1 MSPVSTLPRPRRLQV
16 LPGFGLSLG
25 LSLFFVA
32 LVLLL
37 PLTGLVMNVARLSL
51 TDYWAV
57 ISDAQVLAAFRV
69 TLWAAAWASLVN
81 AVCGLLLAWVLV
93 RYRFFGR
100 GMVDALVDLPF
111 ALPTAVAGIA
121 LAALFAADGWLG
133 RPLAALGVQVAFQP
147 LGIVVAMVFTS
158 IPFVVRAV
166 QPVLEALPRQVE
178 EAAATLGAR
187 PWQVFCRVIL
197 PLLSPALVSGVVL
210 SFARSLGEFGAV
222 IFIAGNQPYVSKVVS
237 LLIFERLQEFDLPA
251 AAAIA
256 SLMLAA
262 SLLLLLL
269 VNLWQGHFLRRF
281 GRNA

>member
-1 MSPVSTLPRPRRLQV
+1 MTHPRPRRLQV

-25 LSLFFVA
+25 MSLLFVA
-32 LVLLL
+32 LILLL
-37 PLTGLVMNVARLSL
+37 PLSGLALNLAQL
-51 TDYWAV
+51 TFADYWNIV
-57 ISDAQVLAAFRV
+57 SDGQTLAALRV
-69 TLWAAAWASLVN
+69 TFWAAAWASLFN
-81 AVCGLLLAWVLV
+81 ALFGLLLAWVLT
-93 RYRFFGR
+93 RYRFPGR
-100 GMVDALVDLPF
+100 VFIDALVDLPF

-121 LAALFAADGWLG
+121 LATLFAKDGWLG
-133 RPLAALGVQVAFQP
+133 QPLAALGIAVAYQP
-147 LGIVVAMVFTS
+147 AGIVVAMIFTS

-166 QPVLEALPRQVE
+166 QPVLEALPPAVE
-178 EAAATLGAR
+178 EAATTLGAR
-187 PWQVFCRVIL
+187 PHQVFPRVIL
-197 PLLSPALVSGVVL
+197 PQLMPALASGVVL

-222 IFIAGNQPYVSKVVS
+222 IFIAGNQPYISKVVS

>member
-1 MSPVSTLPRPRRLQV
+1 MTHSRRLQV

-25 LSLFFVA
+25 MSLLFVA
-32 LVLLL
+32 IVLLL
-37 PLTGLVMNVARLSL
+37 PLSGLALNLAELSFA
-51 TDYWAV
+51 DYRAIV
-57 ISDAQVLAAFRV
+57 SDVQTLAALRV
-69 TLWAAAWASLVN
+69 TFWAAAWASLFN
-81 AVCGLLLAWVLV
+81 ALFGLLLAWVLS
-93 RYRFFGR
+93 RYRFPGR
-100 GMVDALVDLPF
+100 IFIDALVDLPF

-121 LAALFAADGWLG
+121 LATLFAADGWLG
-133 RPLAALGVQVAFQP
+133 QPLAALGIAIAYKP
-147 LGIVVAMVFTS
+147 AGIVVAMIFTS

-166 QPVLEALPRQVE
+166 QPVLEALPPAVE

-187 PWQVFCRVIL
+187 PPQIFTRVIL
-197 PLLSPALVSGVVL
+197 PQLMPALASGVVL

>member
-1 MSPVSTLPRPRRLQV
+1 MTHPRRLQV

-25 LSLFFVA
+25 MSLLFVA
-32 LVLLL
+32 IVLLL
-37 PLTGLVMNVARLSL
+37 PLSGLALNLAELSFA
-51 TDYWAV
+51 DYRAIV
-57 ISDAQVLAAFRV
+57 SDVQTLAALRV
-69 TLWAAAWASLVN
+69 TFWAAAWASLFN
-81 AVCGLLLAWVLV
+81 ALFGLLLAWVLS
-93 RYRFFGR
+93 RYRFPGR
-100 GMVDALVDLPF
+100 IFIDALVDLPF

-121 LAALFAADGWLG
+121 LATLFAADGWLG
-133 RPLAALGVQVAFQP
+133 QPLAALGIAIAYKP
-147 LGIVVAMVFTS
+147 AGIVVAMIFTS

-166 QPVLEALPRQVE
+166 QPVLEALPPAVE
-178 EAAATLGAR
+178 EAAALGAR
-187 PWQVFCRVIL
+187 PPQIFTRVIL
-197 PLLSPALVSGVVL
+197 PQLMPALASGVVL

>member
-1 MSPVSTLPRPRRLQV
+1 MTHPRRLRV

-25 LSLFFVA
+25 MSLLFVA
-32 LVLLL
+32 IVLLL
-37 PLTGLVMNVARLSL
+37 PLSGLALNLAELSFA
-51 TDYWAV
+51 DYRAIV
-57 ISDAQVLAAFRV
+57 SDVQTLAALRV
-69 TLWAAAWASLVN
+69 TFWAAAWASLFN
-81 AVCGLLLAWVLV
+81 ALFGLLLAWVLS
-93 RYRFFGR
+93 RYRFPGR
-100 GMVDALVDLPF
+100 IFIDALVDLPF

-121 LAALFAADGWLG
+121 LATLFAADGWLG
-133 RPLAALGVQVAFQP
+133 QPLAALGIAIAYKP
-147 LGIVVAMVFTS
+147 AGIVVAMIFTS

-166 QPVLEALPRQVE
+166 QPVLEALPPAVE

-187 PWQVFCRVIL
+187 PPQIFTRVIL
-197 PLLSPALVSGVVL
+197 PQLMPALASGVVL

>member
-1 MSPVSTLPRPRRLQV
+1 MTQPRPRRRLQV

-25 LSLFFVA
+25 MILLFVA
-32 LVLLL
+32 LILLL
-37 PLTGLVMNVARLSL
+37 PLSGLVLNLAQL
-51 TDYWAV
+51 TFADYWNIV
-57 ISDAQVLAAFRV
+57 SDGQTLAALRV
-69 TLWAAAWASLVN
+69 TFWAAAWASLFN
-81 AVCGLLLAWVLV
+81 ALFGLLLAWVLT
-93 RYRFFGR
+93 RYRFPGR
-100 GMVDALVDLPF
+100 GLIDALVDLPF

-121 LAALFAADGWLG
+121 LATLFAQDGWLG
-133 RPLAALGVQVAFQP
+133 QPLVALGIAVAYQP
-147 LGIVVAMVFTS
+147 AGIVVAMIFTS

-166 QPVLEALPRQVE
+166 QPVLEALPPAVE
-178 EAAATLGAR
+178 EAATTLGAR
-187 PWQVFCRVIL
+187 PHQVFTRVIL
-197 PLLSPALVSGVVL
+197 PQLMPALASGVVL

>member
-1 MSPVSTLPRPRRLQV
+1 MTRPRRLQV

-25 LSLFFVA
+25 MSLLFVA
-32 LVLLL
+32 LILLL
-37 PLTGLVMNVARLSL
+37 PLSGLAINLAQL
-51 TDYWAV
+51 TFADYWNIV
-57 ISDAQVLAAFRV
+57 SDGQTLAALRV
-69 TLWAAAWASLVN
+69 TFWAAAWASLFN
-81 AVCGLLLAWVLV
+81 ALFGLLLAWVLT
-93 RYRFFGR
+93 RYRFPGR
-100 GMVDALVDLPF
+100 GLVDALVDLPF

-121 LAALFAADGWLG
+121 LATLFAQDGWLG
-133 RPLAALGVQVAFQP
+133 QPLAALGIAVAYQP
-147 LGIVVAMVFTS
+147 AGIVVAMIFTS

-166 QPVLEALPRQVE
+166 QPVLEALPPAVE
-178 EAAATLGAR
+178 EAATTLGAR
-187 PWQVFCRVIL
+187 PLQAFTRVIL
-197 PLLSPALVSGVVL
+197 PQLMPALASGVVL

>member
-1 MSPVSTLPRPRRLQV
+1 MTHPRPRRLQV

-25 LSLFFVA
+25 MSLLFVA
-32 LVLLL
+32 LILLL
-37 PLTGLVMNVARLSL
+37 PLSGLAINLARL
-51 TDYWAV
+51 TFADYWNIV
-57 ISDAQVLAAFRV
+57 SDGQTLAALRV
-69 TLWAAAWASLVN
+69 TFWAAAWASLFN
-81 AVCGLLLAWVLV
+81 ALFGLLLAWVLT
-93 RYRFFGR
+93 RYRFPGR
-100 GMVDALVDLPF
+100 GLIDALVDLPF

-121 LAALFAADGWLG
+121 LATLFAQDGWLG
-133 RPLAALGVQVAFQP
+133 QPLAALGVAVAYQP
-147 LGIVVAMVFTS
+147 AGIVVAMIFTS

-166 QPVLEALPRQVE
+166 QPVLEALPPAVE
-178 EAAATLGAR
+178 EAATTLGAH
-187 PWQVFCRVIL
+187 PHQVFTRVIL
-197 PLLSPALVSGVVL
+197 PQLMPALASGVVL

>member
-1 MSPVSTLPRPRRLQV
+1 MTHPRPRRLQV

-25 LSLFFVA
+25 MSLLFIA
-32 LVLLL
+32 LILLL
-37 PLTGLVMNVARLSL
+37 PLSGLAINLAQL
-51 TDYWAV
+51 TFADYWNIV
-57 ISDAQVLAAFRV
+57 SDGQTLAALRV
-69 TLWAAAWASLVN
+69 TFWAAAWASLFN
-81 AVCGLLLAWVLV
+81 ALFGLLLAWVLT
-93 RYRFFGR
+93 RYRFPGR
-100 GMVDALVDLPF
+100 GLVDALVDLPF

-121 LAALFAADGWLG
+121 LATLFAQDGWLG
-133 RPLAALGVQVAFQP
+133 QPLAALGIAVAYQP
-147 LGIVVAMVFTS
+147 AGIVVAMIFTS

-166 QPVLEALPRQVE
+166 QPVLDALPPAVE
-178 EAAATLGAR
+178 EAATTLGAR
-187 PWQVFCRVIL
+187 PHQVFTRVIL
-197 PLLSPALVSGVVL
+197 PQLMPALASGVVL

>member
-1 MSPVSTLPRPRRLQV
+1 MTHPRPRRLQV

-25 LSLFFVA
+25 MSLLFVA
-32 LVLLL
+32 LILLL
-37 PLTGLVMNVARLSL
+37 PLSGLAINLAQL
-51 TDYWAV
+51 TFADYWNIV
-57 ISDAQVLAAFRV
+57 SDGQTLAALRV
-69 TLWAAAWASLVN
+69 TFWAAAWASLFN
-81 AVCGLLLAWVLV
+81 ALFGLLLAWVLT
-93 RYRFFGR
+93 RYRFPGR
-100 GMVDALVDLPF
+100 GLIDALVDLPF

-121 LAALFAADGWLG
+121 LATLFAQDGWLG
-133 RPLAALGVQVAFQP
+133 QPLAALGIAVAYQP
-147 LGIVVAMVFTS
+147 AGIVVAMIFTS

-166 QPVLEALPRQVE
+166 QPVLEALPPAVE
-178 EAAATLGAR
+178 EAATTLGAR
-187 PWQVFCRVIL
+187 PLQAFTRVIL
-197 PLLSPALVSGVVL
+197 PQLMPALASGVVL

>member
-1 MSPVSTLPRPRRLQV
+1 MTRPRRLQI

-25 LSLFFVA
+25 MSLLFVA

-37 PLTGLVMNVARLSL
+37 PLSGLAINLAQLSL
-51 TDYWAV
+51 ADYWNIV
-57 ISDAQVLAAFRV
+57 SDGQTLAALRV
-69 TLWAAAWASLVN
+69 TFWAAAWASLFN
-81 AVCGLLLAWVLV
+81 ALFGLLLAWVLT
-93 RYRFFGR
+93 RYRFPGR
-100 GMVDALVDLPF
+100 IFIDALVDLPF

-121 LAALFAADGWLG
+121 LATLFATEGWLG
-133 RPLAALGVQVAFQP
+133 KPLAALGIAIAYKP
-147 LGIVVAMVFTS
+147 AGIVVAMIFTS

-166 QPVLEALPRQVE
+166 QPVLEALPPAVE

-187 PWQVFCRVIL
+187 PAQVFRRVIL
-197 PLLSPALVSGVVL
+197 PQLMPALASAVVL

-256 SLMLAA
+256 SLMLAI

>member
-1 MSPVSTLPRPRRLQV
+1 MTHPRPRRLQI

-25 LSLFFVA
+25 MSLLFVA
-32 LVLLL
+32 LILLL
-37 PLTGLVMNVARLSL
+37 PLSGLAINLARL
-51 TDYWAV
+51 TFADYWNIV
-57 ISDAQVLAAFRV
+57 SDGQTLAALRV
-69 TLWAAAWASLVN
+69 TFWAAAWASLFN
-81 AVCGLLLAWVLV
+81 ALFGLLLAWVLT
-93 RYRFFGR
+93 RYRFPGR
-100 GMVDALVDLPF
+100 GLIDALVDLPF

-121 LAALFAADGWLG
+121 LATLFAQDGWLG
-133 RPLAALGVQVAFQP
+133 QPLAALGIAVAYQP
-147 LGIVVAMVFTS
+147 AGIVVAMIFTS

-166 QPVLEALPRQVE
+166 QPVLEALPPAVE
-178 EAAATLGAR
+178 EAATTLGAR
-187 PWQVFCRVIL
+187 PHQVFTRVIL
-197 PLLSPALVSGVVL
+197 PQLMPALASGVVL

-256 SLMLAA
+256 SLMLAI

>member
-1 MSPVSTLPRPRRLQV
+1 MTQPRPRRRLQV

-25 LSLFFVA
+25 MSLLFVA
-32 LVLLL
+32 LILLL
-37 PLTGLVMNVARLSL
+37 PLSGLVLNLAQL
-51 TDYWAV
+51 TFADYWNIV
-57 ISDAQVLAAFRV
+57 SDGQTLAALRV
-69 TLWAAAWASLVN
+69 TFWAAAWASLFN
-81 AVCGLLLAWVLV
+81 ALFGLLLAWVLT
-93 RYRFFGR
+93 RYRFPGR
-100 GMVDALVDLPF
+100 GLVDALVDLPF

-121 LAALFAADGWLG
+121 LATLFAQDGWLG
-133 RPLAALGVQVAFQP
+133 QPLVALGIAVAYQP
-147 LGIVVAMVFTS
+147 AGIVVAMIFTS

-166 QPVLEALPRQVE
+166 QPVLEALPPAVE
-178 EAAATLGAR
+178 EAATTLGAR
-187 PWQVFCRVIL
+187 PHQVFTRVIL
-197 PLLSPALVSGVVL
+197 PQLMPALASGVVL

-256 SLMLAA
+256 SLMLAI

>member
-1 MSPVSTLPRPRRLQV
+1 MTHPRPRRLQV

-25 LSLFFVA
+25 MSLLFIA
-32 LVLLL
+32 LILLL
-37 PLTGLVMNVARLSL
+37 PLSGLAINLAQL
-51 TDYWAV
+51 TFADYWNIV
-57 ISDAQVLAAFRV
+57 SDGQTLAALRV
-69 TLWAAAWASLVN
+69 TFWAAAWASLFN
-81 AVCGLLLAWVLV
+81 ALFGLLLAWVLT
-93 RYRFFGR
+93 RYRFPGR
-100 GMVDALVDLPF
+100 GLIDALVDLPF

-121 LAALFAADGWLG
+121 LATLFAQDGWLG
-133 RPLAALGVQVAFQP
+133 QPLAALGIAVAYQP
-147 LGIVVAMVFTS
+147 AGIVVAMIFTS

-166 QPVLEALPRQVE
+166 QPVLEALPPAVE
-178 EAAATLGAR
+178 EAATTLGAR
-187 PWQVFCRVIL
+187 PHQVFTRVIL
-197 PLLSPALVSGVVL
+197 PQLMPALASGVVL

>member
-1 MSPVSTLPRPRRLQV
+1 MTRPRRLQV
-16 LPGFGLSLG
+16 LPGFGISLG
-25 LSLFFVA
+25 MSLFFVA
-32 LVLLL
+32 LILLL
-37 PLTGLVMNVARLSL
+37 PLSGLAINLAQL
-51 TDYWAV
+51 TLADYWAI
-57 ISDAQVLAAFRV
+57 ISDGQTLAALRV
-69 TLWAAAWASLVN
+69 TFWAAAWASLFN
-81 AVCGLLLAWVLV
+81 ALFGLLLAWVLT
-93 RYRFFGR
+93 RYRFPGR
-100 GMVDALVDLPF
+100 VFIDALVDLPF

-121 LAALFAADGWLG
+121 LATLFAAEGWLG
-133 RPLAALGVQVAFQP
+133 KPLAALGIAIAYKP
-147 LGIVVAMVFTS
+147 AGIVVAMIFTS

-166 QPVLEALPRQVE
+166 QPVLEALPPAVE

-187 PWQVFCRVIL
+187 PAQVFRHVIL
-197 PLLSPALVSGVVL
+197 PQLMPALASGVVL

-281 GRNA
+281 GRNT

>member
-57 ISDAQVLAAFRV
+57 ISGAQVLAAFRV

-100 GMVDALVDLPF
+100 GIVDALVDLPF

-222 IFIAGNQPYVSKVVS
+222 IFIAGNQPFVSKVVS
-237 LLIFERLQEFDLPA
+237 LVIFERLQEFDMPA
-251 AAAIA
+251 AAALA
-256 SLMLAA
+256 SVMLAL
-262 SLLLLLL
+262 SLLLLLV
-269 VNLWQGHFLRRF
+269 VNVWQGFFLRRF
-281 GRNA
+281 GRA

>member
-25 LSLFFVA
+25 LSRFFVA

-100 GMVDALVDLPF
+100 GIVDALVDLPF

-222 IFIAGNQPYVSKVVS
+222 IFIAGNQPFVSKVVS
-237 LLIFERLQEFDLPA
+237 LVIFERLQEFDMPA
-251 AAAIA
+251 AAALA
-256 SLMLAA
+256 SVMLAL
-262 SLLLLLL
+262 SLLLLLV
-269 VNLWQGHFLRRF
+269 VNVWQGFFLRRF
-281 GRNA
+281 GRA

>member
-1 MSPVSTLPRPRRLQV
+1 MSPVSTLPPPRRLQV

-222 IFIAGNQPYVSKVVS
+222 IFIAGNQPFVSKVVS
-237 LLIFERLQEFDLPA
+237 LVIFERLQEFDMPA
-251 AAAIA
+251 AAALA
-256 SLMLAA
+256 SVMLAL
-262 SLLLLLL
+262 SLLLLLV
-269 VNLWQGHFLRRF
+269 VNVWQGFFLRRF
-281 GRNA
+281 GRA

>member
-1 MSPVSTLPRPRRLQV
+1 MTHPRRLQV

-25 LSLFFVA
+25 MSLLFVA
-32 LVLLL
+32 LILLL
-37 PLTGLVMNVARLSL
+37 PLSGLAINLAQLSFA
-51 TDYWAV
+51 DYWNIV
-57 ISDAQVLAAFRV
+57 SDGQTLAALRV
-69 TLWAAAWASLVN
+69 TFWAAAWASLFN
-81 AVCGLLLAWVLV
+81 ALFGLLLAWVLT
-93 RYRFFGR
+93 RYRFPGR
-100 GMVDALVDLPF
+100 GLVDALVDLPF

-121 LAALFAADGWLG
+121 LATLFAQDGWLG
-133 RPLAALGVQVAFQP
+133 QPLAALGIAVAYQP
-147 LGIVVAMVFTS
+147 AGIVVAMIFTS

-166 QPVLEALPRQVE
+166 QPVLEALPPAVE
-178 EAAATLGAR
+178 EAATTLGAR
-187 PWQVFCRVIL
+187 PHQVFTRVIL
-197 PLLSPALVSGVVL
+197 PQLMPALASGVVL

>member
-1 MSPVSTLPRPRRLQV
+1 MTHPRPRRLQV

-25 LSLFFVA
+25 MSLLFIA
-32 LVLLL
+32 LILLL
-37 PLTGLVMNVARLSL
+37 PLSGLAINLAQL
-51 TDYWAV
+51 TFADYWNIV
-57 ISDAQVLAAFRV
+57 SDGQTLAALRV
-69 TLWAAAWASLVN
+69 TFWAAAWASLFN
-81 AVCGLLLAWVLV
+81 ALFGLLLAWVLT
-93 RYRFFGR
+93 RYRFPGR
-100 GMVDALVDLPF
+100 GLVDALVDLPF

-121 LAALFAADGWLG
+121 LATLFAQDGWLG
-133 RPLAALGVQVAFQP
+133 QPLAALGIAVAYQP
-147 LGIVVAMVFTS
+147 AGIVVAMIFTS

-166 QPVLEALPRQVE
+166 QPVLEALPPAVE
-178 EAAATLGAR
+178 EAATTLGAR
-187 PWQVFCRVIL
+187 PHQVFTRVIL
-197 PLLSPALVSGVVL
+197 PQLMPALASGVVL

>member
-1 MSPVSTLPRPRRLQV
+1 MTHPRRLQI

-25 LSLFFVA
+25 MSLLFVA
-32 LVLLL
+32 LILLL
-37 PLTGLVMNVARLSL
+37 PLSGLAINLAQLSFA
-51 TDYWAV
+51 DYWNIV
-57 ISDAQVLAAFRV
+57 SDGQTLAALRV
-69 TLWAAAWASLVN
+69 TFWAAAWASLFN
-81 AVCGLLLAWVLV
+81 ALFGLLLAWVLT
-93 RYRFFGR
+93 RYRFPGR
-100 GMVDALVDLPF
+100 VLIDALVDLPF

-121 LAALFAADGWLG
+121 LATLFAADGWLG
-133 RPLAALGVQVAFQP
+133 QPLAALGIAIAYQP
-147 LGIVVAMVFTS
+147 AGIVVAMIFTS

-166 QPVLEALPRQVE
+166 QPVLEALPPAVE
-178 EAAATLGAR
+178 EAATTLGAR
-187 PWQVFCRVIL
+187 PHQVFARVIL
-197 PLLSPALVSGVVL
+197 PQLMPALASGVVL

-251 AAAIA
+251 AATIA

>member
-1 MSPVSTLPRPRRLQV
+1 MTHPRPRRLQV

-25 LSLFFVA
+25 MSLLFVA
-32 LVLLL
+32 LILLL
-37 PLTGLVMNVARLSL
+37 PLSGLAINLAQL
-51 TDYWAV
+51 TFADYWNIV
-57 ISDAQVLAAFRV
+57 SDGQTLAALRV
-69 TLWAAAWASLVN
+69 TFWAAAWASLFN
-81 AVCGLLLAWVLV
+81 ALFGLLLAWVLT
-93 RYRFFGR
+93 RYRFPGR
-100 GMVDALVDLPF
+100 GLIDALVDLPF

-121 LAALFAADGWLG
+121 LATLFAKDGWLG
-133 RPLAALGVQVAFQP
+133 QPLATLGITIAYQP
-147 LGIVVAMVFTS
+147 AGIVVAMIFTS

-166 QPVLEALPRQVE
+166 QPVLEALPPAVE

-187 PWQVFCRVIL
+187 PAQTFTPVLL
-197 PLLSPALVSGVVL
+197 PQIMPALASGVVL

-222 IFIAGNQPYVSKVVS
+222 IFIAGNQPYISKVAS

>member
-1 MSPVSTLPRPRRLQV
+1 MTHPRPRRLQV

-25 LSLFFVA
+25 MSLLFVA
-32 LVLLL
+32 LILLL
-37 PLTGLVMNVARLSL
+37 PLSGLAINLAQL
-51 TDYWAV
+51 TFADYWNIV
-57 ISDAQVLAAFRV
+57 SDGQTLAALRV
-69 TLWAAAWASLVN
+69 TFWAAAWASLFN
-81 AVCGLLLAWVLV
+81 ALFGLLLAWVLT
-93 RYRFFGR
+93 RYRFPGR
-100 GMVDALVDLPF
+100 GLIDALVDLPF

-121 LAALFAADGWLG
+121 LATLFAKDGWLG
-133 RPLAALGVQVAFQP
+133 QPLATLGITIAYQP
-147 LGIVVAMVFTS
+147 AGIVVAMIFTS

-166 QPVLEALPRQVE
+166 QPVLEALPPAVE

-187 PWQVFCRVIL
+187 PAQTFTRVIL
-197 PLLSPALVSGVVL
+197 PQIMPALASGVVL

-222 IFIAGNQPYVSKVVS
+222 IFIAGNQPYISKVAS

>member
-57 ISDAQVLAAFRV
+57 LSDAQVLAAFRV

-222 IFIAGNQPYVSKVVS
+222 IFIAGNQPFVSKVVS
-237 LLIFERLQEFDLPA
+237 LVIFERLQEFDMPA
-251 AAAIA
+251 AAALA
-256 SLMLAA
+256 SVMLAL
-262 SLLLLLL
+262 SLLLLLV
-269 VNLWQGHFLRRF
+269 VNVWQGFFLRRF
-281 GRNA
+281 GRA

>member
-1 MSPVSTLPRPRRLQV
+1 MTHPRPRRLQV

-25 LSLFFVA
+25 MSLLFVA
-32 LVLLL
+32 LILLL
-37 PLTGLVMNVARLSL
+37 PLSGLAINLAQL
-51 TDYWAV
+51 TFADYWNIV
-57 ISDAQVLAAFRV
+57 SDGQTLAALRV
-69 TLWAAAWASLVN
+69 TFWAAAWASLFN
-81 AVCGLLLAWVLV
+81 ALFGLLLAWVLT
-93 RYRFFGR
+93 RYRFPGR
-100 GMVDALVDLPF
+100 GLVDALVDLPF

-121 LAALFAADGWLG
+121 LATLFAQDGWLG
-133 RPLAALGVQVAFQP
+133 QPLAALGIAVAYQP
-147 LGIVVAMVFTS
+147 AGIVVAMIFTS

-166 QPVLEALPRQVE
+166 QPVLEALPPAVE
-178 EAAATLGAR
+178 EAATTLGAR
-187 PWQVFCRVIL
+187 PHQVFTRVIL
-197 PLLSPALVSGVVL
+197 PQLMPALASGVVL

-256 SLMLAA
+256 SLMLAI

>member
-1 MSPVSTLPRPRRLQV
+1 MTHPRPRRLQV

-25 LSLFFVA
+25 MSLLFVA
-32 LVLLL
+32 LILLL
-37 PLTGLVMNVARLSL
+37 PLSGLAINLAQL
-51 TDYWAV
+51 TFADYWNIV
-57 ISDAQVLAAFRV
+57 SDGQTLAALRV
-69 TLWAAAWASLVN
+69 TFWAAAWASLFN
-81 AVCGLLLAWVLV
+81 ALFGLLLAWVLT
-93 RYRFFGR
+93 RYRFPGR
-100 GMVDALVDLPF
+100 GLIDALVDLPF

-121 LAALFAADGWLG
+121 LATLFAKDGWLG
-133 RPLAALGVQVAFQP
+133 QPLATLGITIAYQP
-147 LGIVVAMVFTS
+147 AGIVVAMIFTS

-166 QPVLEALPRQVE
+166 QPVLEALPPAVE

-187 PWQVFCRVIL
+187 PAQTFTRVIL
-197 PLLSPALVSGVVL
+197 PQIMPALASGVVL

-222 IFIAGNQPYVSKVVS
+222 IFIAGNQPYISKVAS

-256 SLMLAA
+256 SLMLAI

>member
-1 MSPVSTLPRPRRLQV
+1 MTHPRRLPV

-25 LSLFFVA
+25 MSLLFVA
-32 LVLLL
+32 IVLLL
-37 PLTGLVMNVARLSL
+37 PLSGLALNLAELSFA
-51 TDYWAV
+51 DYRAIV
-57 ISDAQVLAAFRV
+57 SDVQTLAALRV
-69 TLWAAAWASLVN
+69 TFWAAAWASLFN
-81 AVCGLLLAWVLV
+81 ALFGLLLAWVLS
-93 RYRFFGR
+93 RYRFPGR
-100 GMVDALVDLPF
+100 IFIDALVDLPF

-121 LAALFAADGWLG
+121 LATLFAADGWLG
-133 RPLAALGVQVAFQP
+133 QPLAALGIAIAYKP
-147 LGIVVAMVFTS
+147 AGIVVAMIFTS

-166 QPVLEALPRQVE
+166 QPVLEALPPAVE

-187 PWQVFCRVIL
+187 PPQIFTRVIL
-197 PLLSPALVSGVVL
+197 PQLMPALASGVVL

>member
-37 PLTGLVMNVARLSL
+37 PLTGLVMNVAQLSL

-100 GMVDALVDLPF
+100 GMVDALIDLPF

-133 RPLAALGVQVAFQP
+133 RLLAALGVQVAFQP

-222 IFIAGNQPYVSKVVS
+222 IFIAGNQPFVSKVVS
-237 LLIFERLQEFDLPA
+237 LVIFERLQEFDMPA
-251 AAAIA
+251 AAALA
-256 SLMLAA
+256 SVMLAL
-262 SLLLLLL
+262 SLLLLLV
-269 VNLWQGHFLRRF
+269 VNVWQGFFLRRF
-281 GRNA
+281 GRA

>member
-100 GMVDALVDLPF
+100 GIVDALVDLPF

-222 IFIAGNQPYVSKVVS
+222 IFIAGNQPFVSKVVS
-237 LLIFERLQEFDLPA
+237 LVIFERLQEFDMPA
-251 AAAIA
+251 AAALA
-256 SLMLAA
+256 SVMLAL
-262 SLLLLLL
+262 SLLLLLV
-269 VNLWQGHFLRRF
+269 VNVWQGFFLRRF
-281 GRNA
+281 GRA

>member
-1 MSPVSTLPRPRRLQV
+1 MTQPRPRRLQV

-25 LSLFFVA
+25 MSLLFVA
-32 LVLLL
+32 LILLL
-37 PLTGLVMNVARLSL
+37 PLSGLAINLAQL
-51 TDYWAV
+51 TFADYWNIV
-57 ISDAQVLAAFRV
+57 SDGQTLAALRV
-69 TLWAAAWASLVN
+69 TFWAAAWASLFN
-81 AVCGLLLAWVLV
+81 ALFGLLLAWVLT
-93 RYRFFGR
+93 RYRFPGR
-100 GMVDALVDLPF
+100 GLIDALIDLPF

-121 LAALFAADGWLG
+121 LATLFAQDGWLG
-133 RPLAALGVQVAFQP
+133 QPLAALGIAVAYQP
-147 LGIVVAMVFTS
+147 AGIVVAMIFTS

-166 QPVLEALPRQVE
+166 QPVLEALPPAVE

-187 PWQVFCRVIL
+187 PPQIFTRVIL
-197 PLLSPALVSGVVL
+197 PQLMPALASGVVL

-222 IFIAGNQPYVSKVVS
+222 IFIAGNQPYISKVVS

-256 SLMLAA
+256 SLMLAV

>member
-1 MSPVSTLPRPRRLQV
+1 MTQPRRLQV

-25 LSLFFVA
+25 MSLLFVA
-32 LVLLL
+32 LILLL
-37 PLTGLVMNVARLSL
+37 PLSGLALNLAQLSFA
-51 TDYWAV
+51 DYWNIV
-57 ISDAQVLAAFRV
+57 SDGQTLSALRV
-69 TLWAAAWASLVN
+69 TFWAAAWASLFN
-81 AVCGLLLAWVLV
+81 ALFGLLLAWVLT
-93 RYRFFGR
+93 RYRFPGR
-100 GMVDALVDLPF
+100 VFIDALVDLPF

-121 LAALFAADGWLG
+121 LATLFAQDGWLG
-133 RPLAALGVQVAFQP
+133 QPLAALGIAVAYQP
-147 LGIVVAMVFTS
+147 AGIVVAMIFTS

-166 QPVLEALPRQVE
+166 QPVLEALPPAVE
-178 EAAATLGAR
+178 EAATTLGAR
-187 PWQVFCRVIL
+187 PHQVFTRVIL
-197 PLLSPALVSGVVL
+197 PQLMPALASGVVL

>member
-37 PLTGLVMNVARLSL
+37 PLTGLVMNVAQLSL

-100 GMVDALVDLPF
+100 GIVDALVDLPF

-222 IFIAGNQPYVSKVVS
+222 IFIAGNQPFVSKVVS
-237 LLIFERLQEFDLPA
+237 LVIFERLQEFDMPA
-251 AAAIA
+251 AAALA
-256 SLMLAA
+256 SVMLAL
-262 SLLLLLL
+262 SLLLLLV
-269 VNLWQGHFLRRF
+269 VNVWQGFFLRRF
-281 GRNA
+281 GRA

>member
-1 MSPVSTLPRPRRLQV
+1 MTRPRRLQV

-25 LSLFFVA
+25 MSLLFVA
-32 LVLLL
+32 LILLL
-37 PLTGLVMNVARLSL
+37 PLSGLAINLAQL
-51 TDYWAV
+51 TFADYWNIV
-57 ISDAQVLAAFRV
+57 SDGQTLAALRV
-69 TLWAAAWASLVN
+69 TFWAAAWASLFN
-81 AVCGLLLAWVLV
+81 ALFGLLLAWVLT
-93 RYRFFGR
+93 RYRFPGR
-100 GMVDALVDLPF
+100 GLIDALVDLPF

-121 LAALFAADGWLG
+121 LATLFAQDGWLG
-133 RPLAALGVQVAFQP
+133 QPLAALGVAVAYQP
-147 LGIVVAMVFTS
+147 AGIVVAMIFTS

-166 QPVLEALPRQVE
+166 QPVLEALPPAVE
-178 EAAATLGAR
+178 EAATTLGAR
-187 PWQVFCRVIL
+187 PHQVFTRVIL
-197 PLLSPALVSGVVL
+197 PQLMPALASGVVL

>member
-1 MSPVSTLPRPRRLQV
+1 MTHPRPRRLQV

-25 LSLFFVA
+25 MSLLFVA
-32 LVLLL
+32 LILLL
-37 PLTGLVMNVARLSL
+37 PLSGLALNLAQLSFA
-51 TDYWAV
+51 DYWNIV
-57 ISDAQVLAAFRV
+57 SDGQTLSALRV
-69 TLWAAAWASLVN
+69 TFWAAAWASLFN
-81 AVCGLLLAWVLV
+81 ALFGLLLAWVLT
-93 RYRFFGR
+93 RYRFPGR
-100 GMVDALVDLPF
+100 GLIDALVDLPF

-121 LAALFAADGWLG
+121 LATLFAQDGWLG
-133 RPLAALGVQVAFQP
+133 QPLAALDIAVAYQP
-147 LGIVVAMVFTS
+147 AGIVVAMIFTS

-166 QPVLEALPRQVE
+166 QPVLEALPPAVE
-178 EAAATLGAR
+178 EAATTLGAR
-187 PWQVFCRVIL
+187 PHQVFTRVIL
-197 PLLSPALVSGVVL
+197 PQLMPALASGVVL

>member
-1 MSPVSTLPRPRRLQV
+1 MTQPRPRRLQV

-25 LSLFFVA
+25 MSLLFVA
-32 LVLLL
+32 LILLL
-37 PLTGLVMNVARLSL
+37 PLSGLAINLAQL
-51 TDYWAV
+51 TFADYWNIV
-57 ISDAQVLAAFRV
+57 SDGQTLAALRV
-69 TLWAAAWASLVN
+69 TFWAAAWASLFN
-81 AVCGLLLAWVLV
+81 ALFGLLLAWVLT
-93 RYRFFGR
+93 RYRFPGR
-100 GMVDALVDLPF
+100 GLIDALIDLPF
-111 ALPTAVAGIA
+111 ALPNAVAGIA
-121 LAALFAADGWLG
+121 LATLFAQDGWLG
-133 RPLAALGVQVAFQP
+133 QPLAALGIAVAYQP
-147 LGIVVAMVFTS
+147 AGIVVAMIFTS

-166 QPVLEALPRQVE
+166 QPVLEALPPAVE

-187 PWQVFCRVIL
+187 PPQIFTRVIL
-197 PLLSPALVSGVVL
+197 PQLMPALASGVVL

-222 IFIAGNQPYVSKVVS
+222 IFIAGNQPYISKVVS

-256 SLMLAA
+256 SLMLAV

>member
-1 MSPVSTLPRPRRLQV
+1 MTRPRRLQV

-25 LSLFFVA
+25 MSLLFVA
-32 LVLLL
+32 LILLL
-37 PLTGLVMNVARLSL
+37 PLSGLAINLAQL
-51 TDYWAV
+51 TFADYWNIV
-57 ISDAQVLAAFRV
+57 SDGQTLAALRV
-69 TLWAAAWASLVN
+69 TFWAAAWASLFN
-81 AVCGLLLAWVLV
+81 ALFGLLLAWVLT
-93 RYRFFGR
+93 RYRFPGR
-100 GMVDALVDLPF
+100 GLVDALVDLPF

-121 LAALFAADGWLG
+121 LATLFAQDGWLG
-133 RPLAALGVQVAFQP
+133 QPLAALGIAVAYQP
-147 LGIVVAMVFTS
+147 AGIVVAMIFTS

-166 QPVLEALPRQVE
+166 QPVLEALPPAVE
-178 EAAATLGAR
+178 EAATTLGAR
-187 PWQVFCRVIL
+187 PHQVFTRVIL
-197 PLLSPALVSGVVL
+197 PQLMPALASGVVL